1 MKVEE
6 ALEHFRMRQYAKS
19 TFRNRI
25 RNAAADS
32 SGAHFVTWADIPP
45 GKQSIVQII

>member
-6 ALEHFRMRQYAKS
+6 ALEHSECANMPNPRFETGYGMRPLIAVVQ
-19 TFRNRI
+19 
-25 RNAAADS
+25 
-32 SGAHFVTWADIPP
+32 HFVTWADIPP